1 MAGDVFTTT
10 VSEGLDTVLSSA
22 RIQREFPPDVM
33 IKLVDRQTLE
43 AGIGIS
49 WREFLAAKLS
59 AQNYGETDV
68 IDNPQDIAGS
78 VLSATPQLVAIQTF
92 IGKRV
97 EERLNR
103 KAYATFGE
111 LAQNGINRKKDQDG
125 LALFATFSSTIAGT
139 GQTLASGHI
148 MAAVR
153 RIKSNTS
160 EPGPDPI
167 HVVLHGYQIYD
178 LQSQILTSIG
188 TYPVPDGYT
197 EETYKRG
204 WIGDIVGAHVWEDG
218 LITINATPDARG
230 AIFSE
235 KAVVHVQGISPWTEM
250 LARPMKGY
258 GGTDVWLKDEYV
270 YVERSPGNWAFGV
283 LSQASAPTS

>member
-10 VSEGLDTVLSSA
+10 VSEGLDTILSSA

-103 KAYATFGE
+103 K
-111 LAQNGINRKKDQDG
+111 
-125 LALFATFSSTIAGT
+125 
-139 GQTLASGHI
+139 
-148 MAAVR
+148 
-153 RIKSNTS
+153 
-160 EPGPDPI
+160 
-167 HVVLHGYQIYD
+167 
-178 LQSQILTSIG
+178 
-188 TYPVPDGYT
+188 
-197 EETYKRG
+197 
-204 WIGDIVGAHVWEDG
+204 
-218 LITINATPDARG
+218 
-230 AIFSE
+230 
-235 KAVVHVQGISPWTEM
+235 
-250 LARPMKGY
+250 
-258 GGTDVWLKDEYV
+258 
-270 YVERSPGNWAFGV
+270 
-283 LSQASAPTS
+283 